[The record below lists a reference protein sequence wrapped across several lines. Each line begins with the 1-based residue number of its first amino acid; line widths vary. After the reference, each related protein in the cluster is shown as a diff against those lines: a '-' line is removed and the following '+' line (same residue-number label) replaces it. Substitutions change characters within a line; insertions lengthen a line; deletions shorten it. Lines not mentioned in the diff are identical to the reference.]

1 MQSSAQKV
9 HVSISRQTLEIF
21 HGGGLLRSYA
31 VSTSKFGEG
40 CEPGSH
46 KTPLGRFRIA
56 EKIGG
61 GAPPRAVFKN
71 RVATGEIGCEGGE
84 GDLVETRI
92 LWLDGLDPG
101 NRNTHGRYIYIHG
114 TNHES
119 QIGTKASHGC
129 VRMRNAEIVE
139 LFDLVEE
146 GTEVWIGE

>member
-9 HVSISRQTLEIF
+9 HISISRQTLELF
-21 HGGGLLRSYA
+21 HGGRLLRSYA

-40 CEPGSH
+40 SEPGSR

-61 GAPPRAVFKN
+61 GTALGEIFKS
-71 RVATGEIGCEGGE
+71 RVATGRTGCEGGE
-84 GDLVETRI
+84 DDFVETRI

-139 LFDLVEE
+139 LFELVGE
-146 GTEVWIGE
+146 GTEVLIGA

>member
-9 HVSISRQTLEIF
+9 HISISRQTLELF
-21 HGGGLLRSYA
+21 HGGRLLRSYA

-40 CEPGSH
+40 SEPGSR

-61 GAPPRAVFKN
+61 GTALGEIFKS
-71 RVATGEIGCEGGE
+71 RVATGKIGGE
-84 GDLVETRI
+84 GEEDDFVETRI

-101 NRNTHGRYIYIHG
+101 NRNTCGRYIYIHG

-139 LFDLVEE
+139 LFELVGE
-146 GTEVWIGE
+146 GTEVLIGA